1 MNRVVVGGLLGSS
14 GTVLYLRPEL
24 LAQLKSPIS
33 STSPYGSDIR
43 EIQQLIMCKRYQRFV
58 CGHRSPTSSYFN
70 SFPCLQLA
78 TLKSDVQGLHTSD
91 KASNVHQI
99 LLYCTMAAV
108 SVLGARYIASKVSW
122 SDWWYVSK
130 KTFVQGIDNVYRT
143 MEAINRRLSEVKLA
157 LQRQMQQVIE
167 KQDSMMES
175 QKAMEKS
182 LAAMSDD
189 VLEMKA
195 RMSNIDLSLDSISI
209 DQRHA
214 LYGIMVLCQSV
225 KELTEGHASSLEAET
240 RNKLTEY
247 TKSLPIA
254 NRGLKEIDTILNTPQ
269 NAFPIFQRT
278 SFSDSTFS
286 SLQGISTP
294 SMHSQ

>member
-1 MNRVVVGGLLGSS
+1 MEIRLWAPCAN
-14 GTVLYLRPEL
+14 
-24 LAQLKSPIS
+24 SPV
-33 STSPYGSDIR
+33 TSIY
-43 EIQQLIMCKRYQRFV
+43 
-58 CGHRSPTSSYFN
+58 
-70 SFPCLQLA
+70 LQLA
-78 TLKSDVQGLHTSD
+78 TLKSDVQGLHPHDS
-91 KASNVHQI
+91 KNSNLEQFV
-99 LLYCTMAAV
+99 LYSTAAV
-108 SVLGARYIASKVSW
+108 VSLLGARYISSKLSW
-122 SDWWYVSK
+122 TLSDLWYVSK
-130 KTFVQGIDNVYRT
+130 RTFVQGIDNFYRT
-143 MEAINRRLSEVKLA
+143 LEALNRRLSDVKLA
-157 LQRQMQQVIE
+157 LQRQMQQMIE

-189 VLEMKA
+189 VVEMKA

-225 KELTEGHASSLEAET
+225 KELTEGHSSSLEAET

-254 NRGLKEIDTILNTPQ
+254 NRGLKEIDTILNTPSGTHA
-269 NAFPIFQRT
+269 AFPIFQRT
-278 SFSDSTFS
+278 SLSDATFS

-294 SMHSQ
+294 STYSQ

>member
-1 MNRVVVGGLLGSS
+1 M
-14 GTVLYLRPEL
+14 
-24 LAQLKSPIS
+24 
-33 STSPYGSDIR
+33 
-43 EIQQLIMCKRYQRFV
+43 
-58 CGHRSPTSSYFN
+58 
-70 SFPCLQLA
+70 
-78 TLKSDVQGLHTSD
+78 
-91 KASNVHQI
+91 
-99 LLYCTMAAV
+99 
-108 SVLGARYIASKVSW
+108 
-122 SDWWYVSK
+122 
-130 KTFVQGIDNVYRT
+130 DNVYRT
-143 MEAINRRLSEVKLA
+143 MEAVNRRLSDVKLA

-167 KQDSMMES
+167 KQDTMMES

-182 LAAMSDD
+182 LAAVSDD

-214 LYGIMVLCQSV
+214 LCGIMVLCQSV

-254 NRGLKEIDTILNTPQ
+254 NRGLKEIDTILDTPHQ
-269 NAFPIFQRT
+269 AFPIFQRT
-278 SFSDSTFS
+278 SFSDATFS

-294 SMHSQ
+294 STRSQ